1 MIRREQ
7 IRLGETLTD
16 GNKLYTIEHISP
28 SGKSCTCRVHRLT
41 EHGYVSEVHQIIQ
54 VRTLL
59 KMDRADI
66 W

>member
-7 IRLGETLTD
+7 IRIGETLTD
-16 GNKLYTIEHISP
+16 GNKLFTIEHIS
-28 SGKSCTCRVHRLT
+28 STGKSCTCRVDKLT
-41 EHGYVSEVHQIIQ
+41 EHGYVAQVHQTVQI
-54 VRTLL
+54 RTLL